1 MKILVD
7 ENVCA
12 SLAKVLR
19 EEGHEVF
26 SLAESGGKG
35 LSDNE
40 VWSIACSGPFLLI
53 TRDYHFTNSL
63 RFVPTRCL
71 GIIFLRHGN
80 LKTDDEK
87 MLVSSFLS
95 TYQMSEY
102 QGKLVTLS
110 PGIIHIRGQIKGSER
125 RTHKEE
131 NY

>member
-19 EEGHEVF
+19 EESHEVF
-26 SLAESGGKG
+26 SLVESDDKG

-71 GIIFLRHGN
+71 GIIFHLNIYLLRLILMIVSEVS
-80 LKTDDEK
+80 LKK
-87 MLVSSFLS
+87 AS
-95 TYQMSEY
+95 
-102 QGKLVTLS
+102 
-110 PGIIHIRGQIKGSER
+110 R
-125 RTHKEE
+125 
-131 NY
+131 